1 MAKKRYDR
9 TKEDVGNILA
19 LEHINLAV
27 TDQAM
32 ATAFY
37 VMGLGLTRDP
47 YMMVGLDNM
56 WVNAGQQQ
64 FHLPTDSATAQVI
77 PGHIGLV
84 LPGLEALKRRLA
96 AVERRLIGTEF
107 AWSEAADHLAV
118 NCPWG
123 NRFQCYTP
131 DPRFGNMVLGVP
143 YVEFFVAPGTAEGI
157 AYFYEEVVGA
167 SCAVTRD
174 RDGAAVRVNV
184 GRDQALIFRETS
196 EKVRA
201 YDGHHIAVY
210 LANFSGPYRF
220 LNDRGLVTEEIDAH
234 QYRFQSIVHPES
246 GDDLF
251 TLEHEVRSVRHPMYE
266 REKVNRNPGQA
277 LMSYAPGR
285 DTFSGVGP

>member
-1 MAKKRYDR
+1 M
-9 TKEDVGNILA
+9 
-19 LEHINLAV
+19 
-27 TDQAM
+27 
-32 ATAFY
+32 
-37 VMGLGLTRDP
+37 
-47 YMMVGLDNM
+47 
-56 WVNAGQQQ
+56 
-64 FHLPTDSATAQVI
+64 
-77 PGHIGLV
+77 
-84 LPGLEALKRRLA
+84 
-96 AVERRLIGTEF
+96 
-107 AWSEAADHLAV
+107 
-118 NCPWG
+118 
-123 NRFQCYTP
+123 
-131 DPRFGNMVLGVP
+131 
-143 YVEFFVAPGTAEGI
+143 APGTAEGI